1 MRRILPII
9 AGLAILLLSASPTTA
24 APRPAVPNDEI
35 GGALA
40 VELGVSQTQDTS
52 RATSSET
59 DAQEC
64 VPTSH
69 TVFYS
74 YTATE
79 DGRLLAQTFGSD
91 YDTTIHVLVAADGS
105 FQVIACNDDTPGSV
119 ESAVVFEAVAG
130 TTYFFQVG
138 SFAESPGGDL
148 VFTVEPGP
156 PPLDISL
163 TLDGR
168 GTLDRS
174 TNTVTVSGSV
184 TCSDSV
190 GVEIFGQVSQKV
202 GRFVI
207 RGSFGTFI
215 ECTAGGPVSW
225 SASATGE
232 TGIFAPGPAQLAA
245 QAFGCNALECAFTE
259 ASRSI
264 SIRAR

>member
-1 MRRILPII
+1 MRRILSII
-9 AGLAILLLSASPTTA
+9 AALGILLLAVPPAIA
-24 APRPAVPNDEI
+24 ARPGLPNDEI
-35 GGALA
+35 GGAIA
-40 VELGVSQTQDTS
+40 VQLGVSETQVTT

-64 VPTSH
+64 VPTTH

-91 YDTTIHVLVAADGS
+91 YDTTIHVLVAADGG
-105 FQVIACNDDTPGSV
+105 FQVIACNDDTAGSV
-119 ESAVVFEAVAG
+119 ESAVAFDAVAG
-130 TTYFFQVG
+130 TTYYFQVG
-138 SFAESPGGDL
+138 SFADSPGGDL

-156 PPLDISL
+156 PALEIVL
-163 TLDGR
+163 TLDGSA
-168 GTLDRS
+168 TLDRA

-184 TCSDSV
+184 TCTDTV

-202 GRFVI
+202 GRAVI
-207 RGSFGTFI
+207 QGFFFTFI
-215 ECTAGGPVSW
+215 DCTAGESVSW

-232 TGIFAPGPAQLAA
+232 TGIFAPGPAQLAV
-245 QAFGCNALECAFTE
+245 QAFGCNAFECVFTE

-264 SIRAR
+264 SIRRQ

>member
-1 MRRILPII
+1 MRRIVPIV
-9 AGLAILLLSASPTTA
+9 AGLAILLLSASPSIA
-24 APRPAVPNDEI
+24 ARPALPNDEI
-35 GGALA
+35 GGAIA
-40 VELGVSQTQDTS
+40 VQLGVSETQDTT

-64 VPTSH
+64 VPTTH

-74 YTATE
+74 YMATE

-91 YDTTIHVLVAADGS
+91 YDTTIHVLVAADGG
-105 FQVIACNDDTPGSV
+105 FQVIACNDDTPGSL
-119 ESAVVFEAVAG
+119 ESAVAFDSVAG
-130 TTYFFQVG
+130 TTYYFQVG
-138 SFAESPGGDL
+138 SFADSPGGNL

-156 PPLDISL
+156 PPLEISL
-163 TLDGR
+163 TLDAR

-184 TCSDSV
+184 TCSESV
-190 GVEIFGQVSQKV
+190 GVEIFGEVSQRV
-202 GRFVI
+202 GRRVI

-215 ECTAGGPVSW
+215 ECTAGEPVSW

-232 TGIFAPGPAQLAA
+232 AGIFAPGPAQLAA

-264 SIRAR
+264 SLRR